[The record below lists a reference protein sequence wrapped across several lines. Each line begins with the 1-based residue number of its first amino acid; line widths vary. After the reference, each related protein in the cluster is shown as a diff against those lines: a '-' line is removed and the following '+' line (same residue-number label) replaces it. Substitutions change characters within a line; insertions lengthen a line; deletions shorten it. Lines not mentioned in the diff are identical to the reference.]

1 MDTSIYYDLRDINKI
16 NLKEININFNKIK
29 ALTICNFDYELLLS
43 KKENK
48 NVMQNDFN
56 NFFDILFSLTNIESN
71 LIYLNLELNY
81 CKINPILF
89 EKINNFKSLRYLEI
103 YNINFEKDFII
114 KLKELKKL
122 SIISCQNIYLSK
134 ISKENLI
141 ELYANSSKISDIN
154 ILKNIYFNSSD
165 NKILDTLLK
174 ILYSQL

>member
-1 MDTSIYYDLRDINKI
+1 MENIYIESPLFKLLSKRKFLEKYLQFIFHKKFQIIPIIDEYKKAFDELNNMDTSIYYDLRDINKI

-56 NFFDILFSLTNIESN
+56 NFFDILFSFNIESN

-89 EKINNFKSLRYLEI
+89 EKINNFKSLRYLKI
-103 YNINFEKDFII
+103 KGINFDKDFII
-114 KLKELKKL
+114 KLKL
-122 SIISCQNIYLSK
+122 
-134 ISKENLI
+134 LI
-141 ELYANSSKISDIN
+141 
-154 ILKNIYFNSSD
+154 
-165 NKILDTLLK
+165 
-174 ILYSQL
+174 